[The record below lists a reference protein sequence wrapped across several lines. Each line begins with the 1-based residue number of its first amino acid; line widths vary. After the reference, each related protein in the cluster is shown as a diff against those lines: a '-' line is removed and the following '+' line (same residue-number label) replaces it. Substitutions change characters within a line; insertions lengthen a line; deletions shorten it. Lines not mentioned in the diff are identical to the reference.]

1 MNKNQLKSAALG
13 GIISNPVFVLVL
25 GTCPTIAKSDTI
37 SNGLGLGLA
46 TAFVLICSNLFI
58 SLLRKVIPDKV
69 HLPAYIVIIATFVTV
84 VQLFVAK
91 FLPDLNASIGSF
103 IPLIVVNCIIL
114 GRAEAFACKNPP
126 LLSLIDGASMGLGFT
141 AALVIMGAI
150 RQGLGAIGLTI
161 FQQTAG
167 GFIIFGI
174 LMATFNYAFA
184 LAAIAAVA
192 RYSAKEVRNDF
203 LASNRRNNRGRDNR
217 QYRPRTL
224 DRYLPVLGRKPQT
237 RLRGRY
243 GSGGNVRTRACVDG
257 KLSSLLLPAYPA
269 RNNLSSND
277 SVYSHYRCAR
287 SDSRYRA

>member
-1 MNKNQLKSAALG
+1 MNKNQLKSAARG

-184 LAAIAAVA
+184 LAGDRRRRALF
-192 RYSAKEVRNDF
+192 REGGAK
-203 LASNRRNNRGRDNR
+203 
-217 QYRPRTL
+217 
-224 DRYLPVLGRKPQT
+224 
-237 RLRGRY
+237 
-243 GSGGNVRTRACVDG
+243 
-257 KLSSLLLPAYPA
+257 
-269 RNNLSSND
+269 
-277 SVYSHYRCAR
+277 
-287 SDSRYRA
+287 

>member
-150 RQGLGAIGLTI
+150 RQGLGAIGFTI

-184 LAAIAAVA
+184 LAGDRRRRALF
-192 RYSAKEVRNDF
+192 REGGAK
-203 LASNRRNNRGRDNR
+203 
-217 QYRPRTL
+217 
-224 DRYLPVLGRKPQT
+224 
-237 RLRGRY
+237 
-243 GSGGNVRTRACVDG
+243 
-257 KLSSLLLPAYPA
+257 
-269 RNNLSSND
+269 
-277 SVYSHYRCAR
+277 
-287 SDSRYRA
+287 

>member
-1 MNKNQLKSAALG
+1 MNKNQIKSAALG

-126 LLSLIDGASMGLGFT
+126 LLSLIDGASMGIGFT

-150 RQGLGAIGLTI
+150 RQGLGVIGLTI

-184 LAAIAAVA
+184 LAGDRRRRALF
-192 RYSAKEVRNDF
+192 REGGAK
-203 LASNRRNNRGRDNR
+203 
-217 QYRPRTL
+217 
-224 DRYLPVLGRKPQT
+224 
-237 RLRGRY
+237 
-243 GSGGNVRTRACVDG
+243 
-257 KLSSLLLPAYPA
+257 
-269 RNNLSSND
+269 
-277 SVYSHYRCAR
+277 
-287 SDSRYRA
+287 

>member
-37 SNGLGLGLA
+37 SNGFGLGLA

-167 GFIIFGI
+167 GFIVFGI

-184 LAAIAAVA
+184 LAGDRRRRALF
-192 RYSAKEVRNDF
+192 REGGAK
-203 LASNRRNNRGRDNR
+203 
-217 QYRPRTL
+217 
-224 DRYLPVLGRKPQT
+224 
-237 RLRGRY
+237 
-243 GSGGNVRTRACVDG
+243 
-257 KLSSLLLPAYPA
+257 
-269 RNNLSSND
+269 
-277 SVYSHYRCAR
+277 
-287 SDSRYRA
+287 

>member
-1 MNKNQLKSAALG
+1 MNKNQFKSAALG

-126 LLSLIDGASMGLGFT
+126 LLSLVDGASMGLGFT

-167 GFIIFGI
+167 GFIVFGI

-184 LAAIAAVA
+184 LAGDRRRRALF
-192 RYSAKEVRNDF
+192 REGGAK
-203 LASNRRNNRGRDNR
+203 
-217 QYRPRTL
+217 
-224 DRYLPVLGRKPQT
+224 
-237 RLRGRY
+237 
-243 GSGGNVRTRACVDG
+243 
-257 KLSSLLLPAYPA
+257 
-269 RNNLSSND
+269 
-277 SVYSHYRCAR
+277 
-287 SDSRYRA
+287 

>member
-1 MNKNQLKSAALG
+1 MNKNQLKSAAFG

-184 LAAIAAVA
+184 LAGDRRRRALF
-192 RYSAKEVRNDF
+192 REGGAK
-203 LASNRRNNRGRDNR
+203 
-217 QYRPRTL
+217 
-224 DRYLPVLGRKPQT
+224 
-237 RLRGRY
+237 
-243 GSGGNVRTRACVDG
+243 
-257 KLSSLLLPAYPA
+257 
-269 RNNLSSND
+269 
-277 SVYSHYRCAR
+277 
-287 SDSRYRA
+287 